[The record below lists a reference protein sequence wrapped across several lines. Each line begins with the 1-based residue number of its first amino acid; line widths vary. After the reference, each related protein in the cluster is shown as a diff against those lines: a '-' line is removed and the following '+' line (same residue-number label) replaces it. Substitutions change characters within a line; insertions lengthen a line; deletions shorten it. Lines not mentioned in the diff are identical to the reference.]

1 MKTGQSFHF
10 TKGVI
15 LYPLGLVTIIWLVFW
30 TELHFELNLT
40 PYGIFPRRLSG
51 LLGILCSPFIH
62 GSLSH
67 LYQNTIPL
75 LVLSMAL
82 TYFYKSVAL
91 RVFFLGIIFSGL
103 LTWCIGSP
111 AYHIGASGYI
121 YVLMSFLLFK
131 GFFSNHFRL
140 IALSLLV
147 VFLYGGMIWFI
158 FPLKENMS
166 WEGHFS
172 GFITGLCFAFWFQ
185 KDIPKPASY
194 NWQRPDFD
202 ESSDP
207 FLKHFD
213 DNGNFIEISDKASHS
228 DNRHKVQYHY
238 NQEE

>member
-1 MKTGQSFHF
+1 MKTAQSFRF
-10 TKGVI
+10 TKGVL
-15 LYPLGLVTIIWLVFW
+15 LYPLGLVALIWLVFW
-30 TELHFELNLT
+30 TELHFELNLA

-51 LLGILCSPFIH
+51 LLGVLCSPFIH

-103 LTWCIGSP
+103 LTWFIGSP

-172 GFITGLCFAFWFQ
+172 GFIIGLCFAIWFQ
-185 KDIPKPASY
+185 KDIPKPESY
-194 NWQRPDFD
+194 NWQKSDFD
-202 ESSDP
+202 EANDP

-213 DNGNFIEISDKASHS
+213 ANGNFIELSDNNLHS
-228 DNRHKVQYHY
+228 DNKHSVQYHY

>member
-1 MKTGQSFHF
+1 MKTAQSFHF
-10 TKGVI
+10 TKGVL
-15 LYPLGLVTIIWLVFW
+15 LYPLGLVALIWLVFL
-30 TELHFELNLT
+30 TELHFELNLA
-40 PYGIFPRRLSG
+40 PYGIFPRRPSG

-67 LYQNTIPL
+67 LYQNSVPL
-75 LVLSMAL
+75 IVLSMAL

-91 RVFFLGIIFSGL
+91 RVFFFGIIFSGL
-103 LTWCIGSP
+103 ITWCIGSP
-111 AYHIGASGYI
+111 GYHIGASGYI

-131 GFFSNHFRL
+131 GFISNHFRL

-185 KDIPKPASY
+185 KEIPKPESY
-194 NWQRPDFD
+194 NWQNPDFD
-202 ESSDP
+202 ESNDP

-213 DNGNFIEISDKASHS
+213 DNGNFIEISDNNLHS
-228 DNRHKVQYHY
+228 DDEYSVQYHY

>member
-67 LYQNTIPL
+67 LYKNTIPL

-140 IALSLLV
+140 I
-147 VFLYGGMIWFI
+147 
-158 FPLKENMS
+158 K
-166 WEGHFS
+166 H
-172 GFITGLCFAFWFQ
+172 
-185 KDIPKPASY
+185 
-194 NWQRPDFD
+194 
-202 ESSDP
+202 ES
-207 FLKHFD
+207 K
-213 DNGNFIEISDKASHS
+213 
-228 DNRHKVQYHY
+228 
-238 NQEE
+238 